1 MPCPGAGYS
10 LETIYDQ
17 TVLGAVPEDPS
28 INYSHC
34 DRSPGDYAGTWAS
47 ASLGSCPLAL
57 P

>member
-1 MPCPGAGYS
+1 MPCPGAGHS
-10 LETIYDQ
+10 LETIYE

-34 DRSPGDYAGTWAS
+34 DHSPGDYAGTWAS
-47 ASLGSCPLAL
+47 ALLGSCPLAL